1 MSTPEE
7 IEELKERF
15 LNNRVV
21 VVAADPTLARFR
33 GRMGTVK
40 GVTFNRRILVQFD
53 GEDRSWYDLPPEVL
67 QLAEAASEHPDP
79 SHSRSEGTC
88 T

>member
-1 MSTPEE
+1 MSTPET
-7 IEELKERF
+7 IEELKKRF
-15 LNNRVV
+15 LKKRVV
-21 VVAADPTLARFR
+21 VVAADPILARFR

-67 QLAEAASEHPDP
+67 QVTEAVSEHPDP
-79 SHSRSEGTC
+79 SHPRSEGART
-88 T
+88 

>member
-1 MSTPEE
+1 MPESTD
-7 IEELKERF
+7 ELKKRF
-15 LNNRVV
+15 LKKRVV
-21 VVAADPTLARFR
+21 VVAADPTLARFQ

-67 QLAEAASEHPDP
+67 NIADAVPEDPVANQPRTAS
-79 SHSRSEGTC
+79 T
-88 T
+88 